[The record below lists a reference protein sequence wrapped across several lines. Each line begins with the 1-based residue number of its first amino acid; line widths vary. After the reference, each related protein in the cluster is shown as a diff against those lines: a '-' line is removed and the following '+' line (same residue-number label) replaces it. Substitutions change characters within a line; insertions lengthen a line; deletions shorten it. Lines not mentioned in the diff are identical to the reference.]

1 MHQKRI
7 SRIIWIWFECTMVT
21 PAQDSVSPSDNKNS
35 LSGHNRDRLKEEL
48 AVTADALTPAS
59 GHPLA
64 DLQLRHDAC
73 GTGLI
78 IAKSR
83 PLHSEIV
90 KKGLVA
96 LARMSHRGG
105 DVGDSCSDGSG
116 ILIEIPWNLIGAESG
131 KEISPD
137 DDSAERLLGC
147 FFLSAVEADR
157 LQQIE
162 FLSSVAESCG
172 LSVAKVRIVPM
183 NRDIL
188 PAQSSSNCP
197 CTVQIVFT
205 YIESQSRP
213 PLTSIRLIFI
223 EACQNQQMRMR
234 QCKVRPILVS
244 LSDRTVVYKGLIN
257 GTQLPSLYPDLQN
270 PELHSRFAIFH
281 QRFATNT
288 NPDWELAQP
297 FEHLAHNGEIN
308 TIRANTERL
317 MSKLQATFPD
327 SPHSGKIL
335 PSTWFSGNQSDS
347 RIMNLALLALMHEGL
362 PLEAGVSSLIAPLET
377 KPNQSASAIQLDP
390 VASEVETM
398 SAMQRNLYEIWDGPA
413 AIVFSDGSRIGAA
426 RDRNGLRPLRLL
438 EDDDFIGIA
447 SETGVFEFADESL
460 CRSRHL
466 EPGEIVLFDPSVNQT
481 IEPHRLQ
488 QSIMESLRQRTS
500 RYEWQAPLASHL
512 DLPPATA
519 DSGYGFF
526 GYFKETADH
535 LYQDVMAKGSEPIGS
550 MGNDAALP
558 MLSPLP
564 KSFFDYFRQQFA
576 QVTNPPIDPV
586 REKSL
591 FNMNS
596 YFGAGVTTGTAEGG
610 RHQIRTC
617 LTSPILRPGEV
628 ESCVAAVRHVV
639 TFDLT
644 YPRNLNLTAK
654 VDLFCNRIDDL
665 VKHIGTDV
673 GLVLITD
680 QNVSKSLS
688 AFPVLLAAAAIHTR
702 LIQSGQRQ
710 NLGLIAASGQ
720 IRSSHDSGCLLT
732 LGCDA
737 IFPSALYSYCL
748 AQRPANL
755 SGEQVVINCH
765 EALVGGLRKVMSRCG
780 ISQFSSYKSC
790 SAVDAMGLSHD
801 LCRTWIGQV
810 SGRYG
815 RLGLVE
821 VIREQDDLFESYARL
836 ETTPFERRKR
846 ISRITRWSAFGEKRS
861 YNPDTISALR
871 TAVLRDSPT
880 DFKRYTDLLEKQDK
894 AGLNIRG
901 LLVLKPA
908 NDRLPVAQT
917 ETIQDILSRMSIGAM
932 SVGAL
937 SPEAHLTLARAAK
950 ELGIKS
956 NSGEGGEGTKCPSY
970 IRQVASGRFGVT
982 LAYLSDAQEIQIK
995 IAQGAKPGEGGQLP
1009 AKKVTEEIANLR
1021 HTQPGIGLISPPPHH
1036 DIYSIEDLK
1045 QLIFDLRR
1053 ANPTARIGV
1062 KLVSSVGVGHIAV
1075 GVAKAGADSI
1085 TIAGHDG
1092 GTGAAPL
1099 HSIYHVG
1106 EPWEIGL
1113 VEAHD
1118 ELNANGLRH
1127 KVRLVVD
1134 GQIRSGRDIIL
1145 ASILGADE
1153 FSLATATLV
1162 SLGCMLMRKC
1172 HLNTCPVGI
1181 ATQDEMLRNEF
1192 SGQSIHVTRLFR
1204 FIAEDV
1210 RETLAR
1216 LGIRSLGE
1224 LRAQRNLLT
1233 IDTSKLSE
1241 HWKTRRVDVRQLLFA
1256 TMTPYS
1262 KPKVQIRVETGC
1274 TVAEEAIIKDIET
1287 RIENRAN
1294 GPLEPSISLD
1304 FDRLDPFEN
1313 SDINFTTLICNSD
1326 LTFGAGICSLLYRKL
1341 PGFQGKINIACHGTA
1356 GQSFGAF
1363 LTPQLALTLFGA
1375 ANDGVGKG
1383 LSGGTITIRS
1393 PYTKHP
1399 HKDQTLADQTV
1410 ADQTV
1415 AGNACFYGATSGSA
1429 FIGGRAG
1436 DRFAVRNSGATLVAD
1451 SVGEHGCE
1459 YMTGGLVLILAG
1471 HGKNL
1476 CAGMTGGEVYFFAPD
1491 GVAPESRQSL
1501 VSVDAVIERIR
1512 TAADEQVVLALLA
1525 KHWELT
1531 TSATAQKII
1540 QHWEEFSHRLRR
1552 AVPAG
1557 QREVQIANENKF
1569 AASSASRL
1577 SSALGETTKQPI
1589 ATRTPTQLPPSVPA
1603 NFSLEAS
1610 ILSLE
1615 AKRPLD
1621 TVELL

>member
-1 MHQKRI
+1 LGTR
-7 SRIIWIWFECTMVT
+7 
-21 PAQDSVSPSDNKNS
+21 
-35 LSGHNRDRLKEEL
+35 
-48 AVTADALTPAS
+48 TA
-59 GHPLA
+59 
-64 DLQLRHDAC
+64 
-73 GTGLI
+73 
-78 IAKSR
+78 
-83 PLHSEIV
+83 
-90 KKGLVA
+90 
-96 LARMSHRGG
+96 
-105 DVGDSCSDGSG
+105 
-116 ILIEIPWNLIGAESG
+116 
-131 KEISPD
+131 
-137 DDSAERLLGC
+137 
-147 FFLSAVEADR
+147 
-157 LQQIE
+157 
-162 FLSSVAESCG
+162 
-172 LSVAKVRIVPM
+172 
-183 NRDIL
+183 
-188 PAQSSSNCP
+188 
-197 CTVQIVFT
+197 
-205 YIESQSRP
+205 
-213 PLTSIRLIFI
+213 
-223 EACQNQQMRMR
+223 
-234 QCKVRPILVS
+234 
-244 LSDRTVVYKGLIN
+244 
-257 GTQLPSLYPDLQN
+257 
-270 PELHSRFAIFH
+270 
-281 QRFATNT
+281 
-288 NPDWELAQP
+288 
-297 FEHLAHNGEIN
+297 EIN

-317 MSKLQATFPD
+317 MSKLQVTFPN

-347 RIMNLALLALMHEGL
+347 RIMNLALLAWMHEGL
-362 PLEAGVSSLIAPLET
+362 PLEAGVSSLIAPLEPN
-377 KPNQSASAIQLDP
+377 PNQSASPMRLDHE
-390 VASEVETM
+390 ALEIATM

-413 AIVFSDGSRIGAA
+413 AIVFSDGTRIGAA

-466 EPGEIVLFDPSVNQT
+466 EPGEIVLFDPSLNQT
-481 IEPHRLQ
+481 VEPQALQ
-488 QSIMESLRQRTS
+488 QDIMESLKQRTS
-500 RYEWQAPLASHL
+500 RYEWLAPLTSHL
-512 DLPPATA
+512 DIPSHTA
-519 DSGYGFF
+519 ACRHGFF

-535 LYQDVMAKGSEPIGS
+535 LYQDVMAKGTEPIGS

-591 FNMNS
+591 FNMTS
-596 YFGAGVTTGTAEGG
+596 YFGAGVTTGTAEGD
-610 RHQIRTC
+610 RHQIRTS
-617 LTSPILRPGEV
+617 LASPILQPGEV
-628 ESCVAAVRHVV
+628 DACEAAVRHVV

-654 VDLFCNRIDDL
+654 VDLFCNRIEDL
-665 VKHIGTDV
+665 IKHIGPNG
-673 GLVLITD
+673 GLVLISD
-680 QNVSKSLS
+680 QRVSTSLS

-710 NLGLIAASGQ
+710 KLGLIAASGQ
-720 IRSSHDSGCLLT
+720 IRSSHDAGCLLT

-748 AQRPANL
+748 AQRPAHQ
-755 SGEQVVINCH
+755 SADQVIVNCH

-790 SAVDAMGLSHD
+790 SAVDVIGLSHD

-871 TAVLRDSPT
+871 TAVLRDSPM
-880 DFKRYTDLLEKQDK
+880 DFKRYTELLEKQDK

-908 NDRLPVAQT
+908 NDRLPMAQT

-1009 AKKVTEEIANLR
+1009 AKKVTEEIASLR

-1216 LGIRSLGE
+1216 LGVRSLGE

-1262 KPKVQIRVETGC
+1262 KPKVQIRAETGC
-1274 TVAEEAIIKDIET
+1274 TVAEEAIIKDIEK
-1287 RIENRAN
+1287 RIESHAN
-1294 GPLEPSISLD
+1294 GTMDSPGSSNIS
-1304 FDRLDPFEN
+1304 N
-1313 SDINFTTLICNSD
+1313 SDIEFTTLICNSD

-1341 PGFQGKINIACHGTA
+1341 PEFHGKINIACHGTA

-1363 LTPQLALTLFGA
+1363 VTPQVALSLFGA

-1383 LSGGTITIRS
+1383 LCGGTIAIRS
-1393 PYTKHP
+1393 PYTKQP
-1399 HKDQTLADQTV
+1399 DKN
-1410 ADQTV
+1410 QTV

-1459 YMTGGLVLILAG
+1459 YMTGGTVIILAG

-1476 CAGMTGGEVYFFAPD
+1476 CAGMTGGEVYFFTPD
-1491 GVAPESRQSL
+1491 GVSPESQHNL
-1501 VSVDAVIERIR
+1501 VSVDATIERVR
-1512 TAADEQVVLALLA
+1512 NAADEQVVLALLA

-1531 TSATAQKII
+1531 SSATAQKII
-1540 QHWEEFSHRLRR
+1540 QNWEVFSHRLRR

-1557 QREVQIANENKF
+1557 QREAQIANENKF

-1577 SSALGETTKQPI
+1577 RSALGETAKQPI
-1589 ATRTPTQLPPSVPA
+1589 GTRIPMQLPHSVPSTFTTSSF
-1603 NFSLEAS
+1603 NLEAS

-1615 AKRPLD
+1615 TKRPLD
-1621 TVELL
+1621 TVERL

>member
-1 MHQKRI
+1 
-7 SRIIWIWFECTMVT
+7 VT
-21 PAQDSVSPSDNKNS
+21 AAQDSVSRCDNKKS
-35 LSGHNRDRLKEEL
+35 LPDHLRDHLNEEF
-48 AVTADALTPAS
+48 AVTADAITPAS

-64 DLQLRHDAC
+64 DLHLRHDAC
-73 GTGLI
+73 GTGLL

-83 PLHSEIV
+83 SLHGDIV

-116 ILIEIPWNLIGAESG
+116 IMIEIPWNLILEDNGT
-131 KEISPD
+131 D
-137 DDSAERLLGC
+137 RDSSEKLLGC
-147 FFLSAVEADR
+147 FFLASVEADR
-157 LQQIE
+157 EQQLV

-172 LSVAKVRIVPM
+172 LSVTKIRTVPM
-183 NRDIL
+183 NRNIL

-197 CTVQIVFT
+197 CTVQLAFS
-205 YIESQSRP
+205 YLKSDSRL

-223 EACQNQQMRMR
+223 EACQNQQMRFG
-234 QCKVRPILVS
+234 QCKVRPVLVS

-257 GTQLPSLYPDLQN
+257 GTQLPRLYPDLQN
-270 PELHSRFAIFH
+270 PELHSQFAIFH

-317 MSKLQATFPD
+317 MSKLQVAFPS
-327 SPHSGKIL
+327 SPHSGKIA
-335 PSTWFSGNQSDS
+335 PATWFSGNQSDS

-362 PLEAGVSSLIAPLET
+362 PLEAGVSSLIAPLEP
-377 KPNQSASAIQLDP
+377 KANPAASSSSSSKGDP
-390 VASEVETM
+390 VAADIEAI

-413 AIVFSDGSRIGAA
+413 AIVFSDGRRIGAA
-426 RDRNGLRPLRLL
+426 RDRNGLRPLRLM

-447 SETGVFEFADESL
+447 SETGVFEFTDESL

-466 EPGEIVLFDPSVNQT
+466 EPGEIVMFDPSIKRT
-481 IEPHRLQ
+481 IEPLNLQ
-488 QSIMESLRQRTS
+488 QRIMQSIKQRTS
-500 RYEWQAPLASHL
+500 QYEWQAALTSHL

-519 DSGYGFF
+519 EFEHGFF
-526 GYFKETADH
+526 GYFKETATH
-535 LYQDVMAKGSEPIGS
+535 LYQEVMANGSEPISS

-591 FNMNS
+591 FNMTS
-596 YFGAGVTTGTAEGG
+596 YFGAGLTAGADDSDQ
-610 RHQIRTC
+610 RQIRTS
-617 LTSPILRPGEV
+617 LASPILKPGEV
-628 ESCVAAVRHVV
+628 DACLTAVRNVV

-665 VKHIGTDV
+665 VKHVGPDV

-680 QNVSKSLS
+680 ESVSKSLS

-710 NLGLIAASGQ
+710 SLGLIAASGQ

-737 IFPSALYSYCL
+737 VFPSALYSYCV
-748 AQRPANL
+748 AHRPNSL
-755 SGEQVVINCH
+755 SVEQVLSNCH
-765 EALVGGLRKVMSRCG
+765 EALVSGLRKVMSRCG

-880 DFKRYTDLLEKQDK
+880 DFKRYTELLEKQDK

-908 NDRLPVAQT
+908 NERLPVAQT
-917 ETIQDILSRMSIGAM
+917 ETIQEILSRMSIGAM

-956 NSGEGGEGTKCPSY
+956 NSGEGGEGTKCPSF

-1009 AKKVTEEIANLR
+1009 AKKVTEEIAGLR

-1127 KVRLVVD
+1127 KIRLVVD

-1192 SGQSIHVTRLFR
+1192 SGQSIHVIRLFR

-1216 LGIRSLGE
+1216 LGVRSLGE

-1262 KPKVQIRVETGC
+1262 KPKVQIRAETRC
-1274 TVAEEAIIKDIET
+1274 TFAEDAIIKDIET
-1287 RIENRAN
+1287 RINGRAN
-1294 GPLEPSISLD
+1294 RTTDALGTSN
-1304 FDRLDPFEN
+1304 FEKSEGIAT
-1313 SDINFTTLICNSD
+1313 SDMSFTTLICNSD
-1326 LTFGAGICSLLYRKL
+1326 LTFGAGISSLLYRKL
-1341 PGFQGKINIACHGTA
+1341 PEFLGKISIACHGTA

-1363 LTPQLALTLFGA
+1363 LTPQLSLTLFGA

-1383 LSGGTITIRS
+1383 LCGGTIAIRS
-1393 PYTKHP
+1393 PFTKYP
-1399 HKDQTLADQTV
+1399 HKDQTLT
-1410 ADQTV
+1410 
-1415 AGNACFYGATSGSA
+1415 GNACFYGATSGSA

-1459 YMTGGLVLILAG
+1459 YMTGGTVVILAD

-1476 CAGMTGGEVYFFAPD
+1476 CAGMTGGEVYFFAAHEALQ
-1491 GVAPESRQSL
+1491 GAQNESHLSL
-1501 VSVDAVIERIR
+1501 VSKDAAIE
-1512 TAADEQVVLALLA
+1512 TTLTSADEQVILALLS

-1531 TSATAQKII
+1531 GSATAQEIM
-1540 QHWEEFSHRLRR
+1540 QNWDDFSPRLRR
-1552 AVPAG
+1552 AIPAG
-1557 QREVQIANENKF
+1557 QSEVLVANAYKLAASENKF
-1569 AASSASRL
+1569 AASTASRL
-1577 SSALGETTKQPI
+1577 GSVLGERTKHPI
-1589 ATRTPTQLPPSVPA
+1589 GTRIPTQLPPATPSAFTPS
-1603 NFSLEAS
+1603 SLSWESS

-1615 AKRPLD
+1615 AKRPLE
-1621 TVELL
+1621 TSELL

>member
-1 MHQKRI
+1 M
-7 SRIIWIWFECTMVT
+7 
-21 PAQDSVSPSDNKNS
+21 
-35 LSGHNRDRLKEEL
+35 
-48 AVTADALTPAS
+48 TAHAFTTAR

-64 DLQLRHDAC
+64 NLELRHDAC

-83 PLHSEIV
+83 TRDGEIV

-116 ILIEIPWNLIGAESG
+116 ILLEIPWNLIDTN
-131 KEISPD
+131 D
-137 DDSAERLLGC
+137 DGHARLLGC
-147 FFLSAVEADR
+147 FFLSANEADR
-157 LQQIE
+157 AEQIE
-162 FLSSVAESCG
+162 FLADVAISCRLQVKSVR
-172 LSVAKVRIVPM
+172 VVPM
-183 NRDIL
+183 NPDIL
-188 PAQSSSNCP
+188 PAQSRSNCP
-197 CTVQIVFT
+197 CTVQLVFT
-205 YIESQSRP
+205 HAESAEML
-213 PLTSIRLIFI
+213 PLTAIRLVFI
-223 EACQNQQMRMR
+223 EACQNQQMRAR
-234 QCKVRPILVS
+234 QCKVRPALVS
-244 LSDRTVVYKGLIN
+244 LSDCTVIYKGLIN

-270 PELHSRFAIFH
+270 PDFHSRFAIFH

-317 MSKLQATFPD
+317 LSRLQVTFPQ
-327 SPHSGKIL
+327 SPFSGKIL
-335 PSTWFSGNQSDS
+335 PATWFAGNQSDS
-347 RIMNLALLALMHEGL
+347 RIMNLALLALLHQGL
-362 PLEAGVSSLIAPLET
+362 PLEAGISSLIAPLEDKADYAGQGSLSST
-377 KPNQSASAIQLDP
+377 DL
-390 VASEVETM
+390 VAMTSE
-398 SAMQRNLYEIWDGPA
+398 MQRNLYEIWDGPA
-413 AIVFSDGSRIGAA
+413 ALVFCDGRRIGAA
-426 RDRNGLRPLRLL
+426 RDRNGLRPLRLV
-438 EDDDFIGIA
+438 EDEAFLGIGSEIGI
-447 SETGVFEFADESL
+447 FEFPDESL
-460 CRSRHL
+460 CRSRHM
-466 EPGEIVLFDPSVNQT
+466 EPGEILLFDPELNEKV
-481 IEPHRLQ
+481 EPVILQ
-488 QSIMESLRQRTS
+488 QRIVTSIRRQTAKF
-500 RYEWQAPLASHL
+500 EWQNPPGVSLAAPERHKNEALQC
-512 DLPPATA
+512 
-519 DSGYGFF
+519 GFYGF
-526 GYFKETADH
+526 FKETADH
-535 LYQDVMAKGSEPIGS
+535 LYRDLMTMGSEPIGS

-558 MLSPLP
+558 LLSPLP

-591 FNMNS
+591 FNMTS
-596 YFGAGVTTGTAEGG
+596 YFGLGVHQAPNGRESGHEHAGMP
-610 RHQIRTC
+610 IRTS
-617 LTSPILRPGEV
+617 LVSAILKPGEL
-628 ESCVAAVRHVV
+628 EACLAAANHVV

-654 VDLFCNRIDDL
+654 VDLFCHRIDDL
-665 VKHIGTDV
+665 LKNIAPDV
-673 GLVLITD
+673 GLIVVTD
-680 QNVSKSLS
+680 QNVSPEFS
-688 AFPVLLAAAAIHTR
+688 AFPVLLATAAIHTR

-710 NLGLIAASGQ
+710 NLGILAKSGQ
-720 IRSSHDSGCLLT
+720 IRSSHDIGCLLT

-737 IFPSALYSYCL
+737 VFPNALYSYCI
-748 AQRPANL
+748 AQRPEQLAR
-755 SGEQVVINCH
+755 EQVLSNVH
-765 EALVGGLRKVMSRCG
+765 EALVGGLRKIMSRCG
-780 ISQFSSYKSC
+780 ISQLSSYKSC
-790 SAVDAMGLSHD
+790 SAVDAIGLSHD

-821 VIREQDDLFESYARL
+821 VIREQDDLFENYARL
-836 ETTPFERRKR
+836 ESTPCERRKR
-846 ISRITRWSAFGEKRS
+846 ISRTARWSAFGEKRS

-901 LLVLKPA
+901 LLALKPVQE
-908 NDRLPVAQT
+908 RLPVAQT
-917 ETIQDILSRMSIGAM
+917 ETVQDILSRMSIGAM

-956 NSGEGGEGTKCPSY
+956 NSGEGGEGNSCPSY

-1009 AKKVTEEIANLR
+1009 AKKVTEEIAALR

-1053 ANPTARIGV
+1053 VNPTARIGV

-1127 KVRLVVD
+1127 KVRLIVD

-1162 SLGCMLMRKC
+1162 ALGCMLMRKC

-1181 ATQDEMLRNEF
+1181 ATQDEMLRSEF

-1216 LGIRSLGE
+1216 LGVRSLGE

-1233 IDTSKLSE
+1233 IDTSRLSE

-1274 TVAEEAIIKDIET
+1274 TITEDSIMKNIESGATQFAADSRAEHF
-1287 RIENRAN
+1287 
-1294 GPLEPSISLD
+1294 L
-1304 FDRLDPFEN
+1304 
-1313 SDINFTTLICNSD
+1313 TTLISNRD
-1326 LTFGAGICSLLYRKL
+1326 LTFGAGICSLLYRRY
-1341 PGFQGKINIACHGTA
+1341 PEFQGKINVSCYGTA

-1363 LTPQLALTLFGA
+1363 LTPQLALTLHGA

-1383 LSGGTITIRS
+1383 LCGGSIAIRS
-1393 PYTKHP
+1393 PFTKYP
-1399 HKDQTLADQTV
+1399 HK
-1410 ADQTV
+1410 DQTV
-1415 AGNACFYGATSGSA
+1415 AGNACFYGATSGIA

-1451 SVGEHGCE
+1451 AVGEHGCE
-1459 YMTGGLVLILAG
+1459 YMTGGTVIILG
-1471 HGKNL
+1471 DHGKNL
-1476 CAGMTGGEVYFFAPD
+1476 CAGMTGGEVYFFASD
-1491 GVAPESRQSL
+1491 ARSEALKRAFVSADARVESQL
-1501 VSVDAVIERIR
+1501 PPAEV
-1512 TAADEQVVLALLA
+1512 QNVLELITR
-1525 KHWELT
+1525 HWELT
-1531 TSATAQKII
+1531 GSTTAQNIVEDWNI
-1540 QHWEEFSHRLRR
+1540 ALRQLRR
-1552 AVPAG
+1552 ATPAG
-1557 QREVQIANENKF
+1557 QRESQIANENKF
-1569 AASSASRL
+1569 AAFSASRL
-1577 SSALGETTKQPI
+1577 SPALEPATKRPRDKI
-1589 ATRTPTQLPPSVPA
+1589 PVPLSPALPSVV
-1603 NFSLEAS
+1603 SLQ
-1610 ILSLE
+1610 
-1615 AKRPLD
+1615 AKTPFEPG
-1621 TVELL
+1621 ELL